1 MPRPQAALPGAVQ
14 HRRLSGVGL
23 WGVVGGEHLI
33 YFLCFS
39 EGAPRPEIGKKI
51 ISCPQCSVSCGEGQ
65 QTRRVL
71 CRDARGDPSTK
82 CEPDRKPPSTQ
93 PCRTGID
100 CPKEKH
106 ELDDELKEGSE
117 IKFGKF
123 FTFIK
128 YTGGYWKIIIF
139 PLQRAFLILW
149 SFVWG
154 FQYFLQTIKF
164 CTIVIVT
171 TLIS

>member
-1 MPRPQAALPGAVQ
+1 MGSMFSDVRWRNSLPAHFLRWRVQRNPGQSGRPFVPRPQAALPGAVQ

-71 CRDARGDPSTK
+71 CRDARGDSSTK

-106 ELDDELKEGSE
+106 ELDDELKEGM
-117 IKFGKF
+117 K
-123 FTFIK
+123 
-128 YTGGYWKIIIF
+128 
-139 PLQRAFLILW
+139 LILPK
-149 SFVWG
+149 
-154 FQYFLQTIKF
+154 FLHLLNIQIPF
-164 CTIVIVT
+164 EIGR
-171 TLIS
+171 L